1 MRFSIARAIA
11 VDTPNTDADERGSP
25 RWLET
30 VVTVLTGLTAIV
42 VVSLVAVALGLT

>member
-11 VDTPNTDADERGSP
+11 VDTPDTEADDHRWP

-30 VVTVLTGLTAIV
+30 VVTAFTGLTAII
-42 VVSLVAVALGLT
+42 VVSLVAVALGLN